1 MIDYEEMR
9 QSIHYSDNLKI
20 EEITRLNELI
30 KLNEQHYEELKK
42 SSILSTK
49 IAIATLLVSALS
61 LIAALVK

>member
-42 SSILSTK
+42 SSLLSTK